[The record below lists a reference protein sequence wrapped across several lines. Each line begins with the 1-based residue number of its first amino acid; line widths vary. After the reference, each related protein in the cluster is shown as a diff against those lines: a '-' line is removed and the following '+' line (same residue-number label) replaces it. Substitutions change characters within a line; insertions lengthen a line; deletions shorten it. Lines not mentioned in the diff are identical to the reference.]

1 MQDRIR
7 PNERGSVMKAV
18 KTKPLLAPI
27 RVVQTGELK
36 VLRRQN
42 AFLSDVELW
51 LLNDLVN
58 RNNWRF
64 VNLEEHRALF
74 AGTPILIAYIH
85 KGAGIGDGHN
95 FELRRDPKTGKARPS
110 FTADTA
116 ERIVGSLSDDPGDIR
131 LEEKDGVTW
140 VVARGTLWNFYA
152 PELVD
157 KITANATQGRTMS
170 VSIEALVEEF
180 HIGEEGEQVEDRWIP
195 LGTTILG
202 DHVAPA
208 VKDARIVAMQE
219 GGSFEELKVRAASY
233 ARNNGNQK
241 NGRGGSAKMNKKA
254 MEQLAAKFEGYKV
267 LAVSKDGRRV
277 ILLDQGGGAYG
288 YTFGEED
295 QGEVIQAKI
304 KPMELSVRTAAEDGE
319 EGLSLDMDDIL
330 DHVTNSVRDQAKTI
344 ENLNKQLEEAN
355 AAVEAMKQAEQQR
368 RVDSV
373 KDVLTRTLEEIRENT
388 DADVSE
394 LAEKVKEL
402 SEKAE
407 NYAQLED
414 SEGKFCGADQAKKDL
429 LALHGELCIKKAKAQ
444 KLAEKNTYI
453 WDHLRRSSAGSGEDD
468 GGIAGLLARNGITNE

>member
-1 MQDRIR
+1 
-7 PNERGSVMKAV
+7 
-18 KTKPLLAPI
+18 
-27 RVVQTGELK
+27 
-36 VLRRQN
+36 
-42 AFLSDVELW
+42 
-51 LLNDLVN
+51 
-58 RNNWRF
+58 
-64 VNLEEHRALF
+64 
-74 AGTPILIAYIH
+74 
-85 KGAGIGDGHN
+85 
-95 FELRRDPKTGKARPS
+95 
-110 FTADTA
+110 
-116 ERIVGSLSDDPGDIR
+116 
-131 LEEKDGVTW
+131 
-140 VVARGTLWNFYA
+140 
-152 PELVD
+152 
-157 KITANATQGRTMS
+157 
-170 VSIEALVEEF
+170 
-180 HIGEEGEQVEDRWIP
+180 
-195 LGTTILG
+195 
-202 DHVAPA
+202 
-208 VKDARIVAMQE
+208 
-219 GGSFEELKVRAASY
+219 
-233 ARNNGNQK
+233 
-241 NGRGGSAKMNKKA
+241 MNKTA
-254 MEQLAAKFEGYKV
+254 LAQLAAKFEGYKV

-304 KPMELSVRTAAEDGE
+304 KPTELSVRTAAEDGE

-388 DADVSE
+388 GADVSE

-402 SEKAE
+402 SDKAE

-414 SEGKFCGADQAKKDL
+414 SEGKFCGADQ
-429 LALHGELCIKKAKAQ
+429 IKKAKAQ